1 MRRGTGGAALAA
13 AGTVF
18 LGAAVTI
25 AAARAEERKNSLE
38 AGFLYGNAFNGNE
51 LRIANEADYGVRFG
65 WNFRPAYEVEIQYR
79 RTASADLQDEN
90 STLLADPTVF
100 FGNPGRTISSSSY
113 IGRFLINPGNE
124 RRRFKPYM
132 GFGLGVLKYTASPT
146 LSSAEQG
153 DLQAKVI
160 TVAGGIRH
168 RITAYMSF
176 RAEFEEEYAVSE
188 VYHNEHIN
196 VGLTWI
202 FGGGSPADSDGD
214 GVLDLQDRCPDTPK
228 GALVDKHDGCP
239 WDLDQDGVME
249 GLDRCANTPRGWPV
263 DEVGC
268 PLDSDGDGVPDGID
282 KCADTPKG
290 AIVNRDGCPV
300 DSDGDTVWD
309 GLDRCPD
316 TPKGALVDPPD
327 SQTAGCPHDADNDGV
342 PDGVDQC
349 ALTPSGAT
357 VDAKG
362 CPQDSDGD
370 RVLDGLDRCP
380 DTPTGQKIDK
390 EGCPRVRLDLAEP
403 QILQNVRFL
412 KGVELYPGADAW
424 LSLLLDA
431 MNYWTDVTVE
441 IGVYTDQS
449 GTPAGNRMIAQR
461 RGEVIREWLVQHGI
475 DRRRLVVKG
484 YGAVNFIADNETE
497 EGREKNR
504 RVEVKRLSGDLRK
517 HPKPEPEPPAPEE
530 TTAPSPAPAAPTPP
544 APEPS
549 PEPPATAPEAPAQPA
564 PPAEPSPSP
573 TPEPTPGA

>member
-1 MRRGTGGAALAA
+1 MRRGRVSAALAA
-13 AGTVF
+13 VGMGLLA
-18 LGAAVTI
+18 AAVTVPP
-25 AAARAEERKNSLE
+25 ARAEERKNSLE
-38 AGFLYGNAFNGNE
+38 VGFLFGNTFSANE
-51 LRIANEADYGVRFG
+51 LRIANELDYGVRFG
-65 WNFRPAYEVEIQYR
+65 WNFRPAYEVEFQYR
-79 RTASADLQDEN
+79 RAASADVQNEN
-90 STLLADPTVF
+90 STLVANPSVVF
-100 FGNPGRTISSSSY
+100 LNPNRTFSAESY
-113 IGRFLINPGNE
+113 IARFVINPGNE

-132 GFGLGVLKYTASPT
+132 GFGLGVLKYTPDPG
-146 LSSAEQG
+146 LPSAEQG
-153 DLQAKVI
+153 DLQAKVV

-168 RITAYMSF
+168 RLTAYMSF

-188 VYHNEHIN
+188 IYHNEHIN

-290 AIVNRDGCPV
+290 AIVNTDGCPV

-309 GLDRCPD
+309 GIDRCPD
-316 TPKGALVDPPD
+316 TPKGAVVDPPD
-327 SQTAGCPHDADNDGV
+327 GQTAGCPHDADNDGV

-349 ALTPSGAT
+349 PLTPAGAT

-362 CPQDSDGD
+362 CPQDGDGD
-370 RVLDGLDRCP
+370 RVLDGIDRCP
-380 DTPTGQKIDK
+380 DTPKGQKIDK

-403 QILQNVRFL
+403 QLLQNVKFL
-412 KGVELYPGADAW
+412 KGAELYPGADAW
-424 LSLLLDA
+424 ISLLFDA
-431 MNYWTDVTVE
+431 MNYWADVTVE
-441 IGVYTDQS
+441 IGVYTDKT
-449 GTPAGNRMIAQR
+449 GTPEGNRLAAQR

-475 DRRRLVVKG
+475 ERRRLVVKG

-497 EGREKNR
+497 DGRDENR
-504 RVEVKRLSGDLRK
+504 RVEIKRLSGDPRK
-517 HPKPEPEPPAPEE
+517 HPKPEPEPE
-530 TTAPSPAPAAPTPP
+530 PP
-544 APEPS
+544 APEP
-549 PEPPATAPEAPAQPA
+549 PTAPA
-564 PPAEPSPSP
+564 PAEPAP
-573 TPEPTPGA
+573 TPEPNPGA